1 MLEVMLELPW
11 PPSTNTYW
19 RRSGHHIHISNKG
32 REYRKAVMDEIA
44 LLDVQKF
51 GDARVSVSMQLIP
64 PNLRKYDI
72 DNRCKALFDALSHA
86 GVWNDDEQVDI
97 LKIYKLNPAQG
108 GWVQITIKELEN
120 GTT

>member
-1 MLEVMLELPW
+1 MLEVMLELPF

-72 DNRCKALFDALSHA
+72 DNRCKALNDALTHA
-86 GVWNDDEQVDI
+86 GIWNDDEQIDR
-97 LKIYKLNPAQG
+97 LHIYKRMPPIKG
-108 GWVQITIKELEN
+108 GMVILVIKELDN
-120 GTT
+120 D